1 MEFRILGPLEVL
13 AEGRV
18 VPLSGKRQRALLAL
32 MLLRVNETLSPDEL
46 ADLLSRSKK
55 TLHVQISRL
64 RRDLAA
70 GGDGLLITRGH
81 GYALELDPQRIDA
94 HRFEELAGKGRRALA
109 EGRPRLAAE
118 LLDHA
123 LGLWRGHALAD
134 LAYESFAQDD
144 VRRLEDARLVAT
156 GERIDADL
164 ALGRHAEVIGQLQ
177 RLIATHPDDE
187 LLRARLML
195 ALYRCDRQAE
205 ALDAFQDARKAL
217 NEIGLQV
224 GDRLRELH
232 GAVLNQDPALVAPA
246 PPSTAGVAQPL
257 PGARRLMT
265 VVAASVDETAGESS
279 DPESLHHARK
289 RRQRMCEEVF
299 GRHGGT
305 VEHIDGRVVT
315 ALFGL
320 RSFHEDDALRA
331 VRAALE
337 LRAASA
343 ATVGIGSGKMFV
355 GAGLHG
361 EPVATGDA
369 SAAAA
374 RLCERA
380 ADGEILLADQTYRLV
395 ARHIQAEAVAREGP
409 RALRLLELHAAET
422 VAGGTPFVGREPERA
437 ALLALLRRVTR
448 ERICHLATV
457 VGPPGVGKT
466 RLAREL
472 AAEVTNEGTIVV
484 GRCLSYGEGVAY
496 RPLTDIVNQLTRGD
510 LERGL
515 AEILDGDDADG
526 AIRRCVLATIA
537 GEPMPEVES
546 FWAMRRLF
554 EAVARRRPLVV
565 AIEDAHFAER
575 ALLDLLEYV
584 VSFSRGSP
592 ILLLCLARRELIES
606 HPDWGVPQ
614 PDRTLV
620 QLEMLADAEAEA
632 LVAALGDLD
641 ARARSEIV
649 ERGGGNPLFLE
660 QLVAWRADSGS
671 AALPLSLEAVLE
683 DRIEQLEPAE
693 RRVLEHASV
702 EGRTFHR
709 GAIAALLSDDAI
721 SMSLVALVRKQLIRP
736 DRATLAGDDGFRF
749 THALIR
755 EAAYDGIAKERRADL
770 HERLAGWLKGTPA
783 SSDEVVGYHLEQVFR
798 LRVEIGAAGAHEREL
813 AAEAAE
819 RLASAARAALGRV
832 DVGAGARLL
841 ERAVT
846 LLDPRPPELLATLG
860 ATLIEAGRLADAR
873 RFLAEAIDRAML
885 ENDARVESRARVDEQ
900 LVLLHEGTSGGHE
913 QARCVADLA
922 LAHFER
928 HGDDV
933 GQCRAWRLR
942 AWIDWIECRSA
953 RADEAWEAAAVHARR
968 ARLERELIDILG
980 WRVSAAALGPTP
992 VPAAIRRCMEIREQF
1007 PTSRVA
1013 IAVTLHPLG
1022 LLHAMHGDFDEARRL
1037 VREGDEILRE
1047 LGRMESAVS
1056 HHQAWV
1062 EMRAGRPDLA
1072 EAGLRLG
1079 YDELEQMGERDL
1091 LATTAALLAQ
1101 AVYAQDRLEEADEL
1115 CRVSER
1121 IAAAEDVATQVF
1133 WRGVRARICAR
1144 RGDAERAALLGR
1156 QAVRISE
1163 PTDLL
1168 LLRADALFDLEE
1180 VMRLGGRQ
1188 EDAQAAARTALELCE
1203 LKGDAVSAARAR
1215 SRLQAAAP
1223 ERVG

>member
-1 MEFRILGPLEVL
+1 MEFRILGPLEAL

-32 MLLRVNETLSPDEL
+32 LLLRANETLSPDEL
-46 ADLLSRSKK
+46 ADRLACSKQ

-64 RRDLAA
+64 RRDLAVGA
-70 GGDGLLITRGH
+70 DGLLITRAH

-94 HRFEELAGKGRRALA
+94 HRFEDLAAKGRRALA
-109 EGRPRLAAE
+109 EGRPQRAAE
-118 LLDHA
+118 LLDDA
-123 LGLWRGHALAD
+123 LGLWRGRALAD
-134 LAYESFAQDD
+134 LAYESFAQDEA
-144 VRRLEDARLVAT
+144 RRLETARLVAT

-164 ALGRHAEVIGQLQ
+164 ALGRHADVIEPLQ
-177 RLIATHPDDE
+177 RLIASHPDDE
-187 LLRARLML
+187 PLRARLML

-205 ALDAFQDARKAL
+205 ALDAFQAARRTL
-217 NEIGLQV
+217 NEIGLQP
-224 GDRLRELH
+224 GDRLSALQS
-232 GAVLNQDPALVAPA
+232 AILNHDPALAAPEL
-246 PPSTAGVAQPL
+246 PSTAGIPQPL
-257 PGARRLMT
+257 AGARRLMT
-265 VVAASVDETAGESS
+265 VVVASVDDGGADFS
-279 DPESLHHARK
+279 DPESLHNARK
-289 RRQRMCEEVF
+289 RLAGMCEEVF

-320 RSFHEDDALRA
+320 HSFHEDDALRA

-337 LRAASA
+337 LRAATA

-369 SAAAA
+369 SSVAA
-374 RLCERA
+374 RLRERA
-380 ADGEILLADQTYRLV
+380 AGNEILLADQTHRLV
-395 ARHIQAEAVAREGP
+395 SRHVQAEAVPHAF
-409 RALRLLELHAAET
+409 RLLELHAAET
-422 VAGGTPFVGREPERA
+422 VAGGMPFVGREPERER
-437 ALLALLRRVTR
+437 LLALLSRVTR
-448 ERICHLATV
+448 ERSCHLAAV
-457 VGPPGVGKT
+457 VGPPGIGKT

-472 AAEVTNEGTIVV
+472 AAEIADEATIVV
-484 GRCLSYGEGVAY
+484 GRCLSYGEGLAY
-496 RPLTDIVNQLTRGD
+496 RPLTDIVNQLTGGD
-510 LERGL
+510 PEQGL
-515 AEILDGDDADG
+515 VELLSGEDADG
-526 AIRRCVLATIA
+526 TVRRCVLATIA
-537 GEPMPEVES
+537 GEPLPEVES

-565 AIEDAHFAER
+565 AIEDAHFAEGT
-575 ALLDLLEYV
+575 LLDLLEYV

-592 ILLLCLARRELIES
+592 ILLLCLARRDLIES
-606 HPDWGVPQ
+606 HPEWSAPQ
-614 PDRTLV
+614 PDRTLL
-620 QLEMLADAEAEA
+620 QLESLSDAEAEA
-632 LVAALGDLD
+632 LVAALGALGP
-641 ARARSEIV
+641 RTRSEIV

-660 QLVAWRADSGS
+660 QLVAWRADAGS
-671 AALPLSLEAVLE
+671 AALPLSVEAVLE
-683 DRIEQLEPAE
+683 DRIEQLEPDE

-709 GAIAALLSDDAI
+709 GAIAALLSDEAI

-755 EAAYDGIAKERRADL
+755 DAAYDGIAKARRAEL
-770 HERLAGWLKGTPA
+770 HERLAVWLKSEPA

-798 LRVEIGAAGAHEREL
+798 LRTEVGAAGAHEREL

-819 RLASAARAALGRV
+819 RLASAARAALARV

-841 ERAVT
+841 ERAVS

-873 RFLAEAIDRAML
+873 RFLAEAIDRAIR
-885 ENDARVESRARVDEQ
+885 DDDPRVESRARVDEQ

-922 LAHFER
+922 LAHLEQ

-933 GQCRAWRLR
+933 GQCHAWRLR

-968 ARLERELIDILG
+968 AGLERELIDILG

-992 VPAAIRRCMEIREQF
+992 VPAAIQRCMKIREQL
-1007 PTSRVA
+1007 PSSGVA
-1013 IAVTLHPLG
+1013 VAVTLHPLG
-1022 LLHAMHGDFDEARRL
+1022 LLHAMEGDFDEARRL
-1037 VREGDEILRE
+1037 ISEGDEILRE

-1072 EAGLRLG
+1072 EVGLRLG
-1079 YDELEQMGERDL
+1079 YEELERMGERDL

-1115 CRVSER
+1115 CRVSES
-1121 IAAAEDVATQVF
+1121 IAAEEDVATQVF

-1144 RGDAERAALLGR
+1144 RGDVEEAVALGR
-1156 QAVRISE
+1156 HAVRISE

-1168 LLRADALFDLEE
+1168 LVRADALFDLEE

-1188 EDAQAAARTALELCE
+1188 DDAQSAARAALELCE